1 MAKRK
6 YIVTLSEEE
15 RSSLKKLVQKGKV
28 SEFRMRHAAI
38 LLKLDDIPENREWT
52 GKTIAK
58 AHNTNENSITH
69 IAKRFVEEGLESA
82 LNRRP
87 QENRSRKIDG
97 DIEAKVIALT
107 CSNPPCGHERWSIRL
122 LRDEIIRLEIADI
135 ERTSVNEILKKMN
148 SSHSV

>member
-6 YIVTLSEEE
+6 YIVTLTKEE
-15 RSSLKKLVQKGKV
+15 RGMLEKVIQKGKV
-28 SEFRMRHAAI
+28 TGYRMRHAAI
-38 LLKLDDIPENREWT
+38 LLKLDEIPENKEWT

-58 AHNTNENSITH
+58 AYNTNENSITH

-82 LNRRP
+82 LSRRP

-97 DIEAKVIALT
+97 DIEAKVIALA
-107 CSNPPCGHERWSIRL
+107 CSNPPYGHERWSIRL

-135 ERTSVNEILKKMN
+135 ERTSVNKILKKTN
-148 SSHSV
+148 SSLGV